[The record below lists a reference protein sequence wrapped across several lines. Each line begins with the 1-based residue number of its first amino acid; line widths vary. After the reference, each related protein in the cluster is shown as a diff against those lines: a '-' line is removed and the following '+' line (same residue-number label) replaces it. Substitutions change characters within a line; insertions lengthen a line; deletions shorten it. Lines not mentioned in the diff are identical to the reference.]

1 MVGSGDANGVI
12 PKRLKGGSM
21 LKFRGLAL
29 AVALVCGFT
38 VMGQAM
44 QDGTITLLGLQ
55 EEIPKCRFIGD
66 SLVPAGL
73 SFVIPGLGQFANG
86 QDGKGFL
93 HLGVALALPTAFYL
107 MVNVFGN
114 PLGGYNTL
122 ALLFPALQLGWHAF
136 SSYDAYSVNQ
146 EYCSGS

>member
-1 MVGSGDANGVI
+1 MIN
-12 PKRLKGGSM
+12 
-21 LKFRGLAL
+21 FRGLAL
-29 AVALVCGFT
+29 GLALVCEFT

-55 EEIPKCRFIGD
+55 EEIPKCRFVGD

-107 MVNVFGN
+107 MANVFGN
-114 PLGGYNTL
+114 TLGSYYTW
-122 ALLFPALQLGWHAF
+122 ALLFPALQLGWHAY
-136 SSYDAYSVNQ
+136 SAYEAYGVNQ
-146 EYCSGS
+146 EYCRGS